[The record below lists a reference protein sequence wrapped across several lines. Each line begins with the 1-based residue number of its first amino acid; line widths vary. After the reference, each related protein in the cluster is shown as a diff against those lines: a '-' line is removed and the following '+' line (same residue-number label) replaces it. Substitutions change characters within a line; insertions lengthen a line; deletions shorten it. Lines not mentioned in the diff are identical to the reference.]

1 MMMMMIS
8 YLDTRCCVISDYTHY
23 YLFLH
28 FAIVSSSVFK
38 SIDIGSR
45 DSISSISM
53 EEGSISYNAI
63 DVVNAIVGTVSHL
76 FGCMDCR

>member
-1 MMMMMIS
+1 MMIS
-8 YLDTRCCVISDYTHY
+8 YLDIRCCVISDYTHY

-38 SIDIGSR
+38 SIGSL
-45 DSISSISM
+45 DSISSISV

-63 DVVNAIVGTVSHL
+63 DVVHAIVGTVSHL